1 MSKERTPVLSGAI
14 PSFEMFM
21 TAWEQLGEIHPRL
34 ARWTDIG
41 IEWATV
47 YYKRMDESPAYVIAM
62 CELIIHGL
70 YVI

>member
-1 MSKERTPVLSGAI
+1 MSKECTPVLSGAI

-21 TAWEQLGEIHPRL
+21 VVWEQLGENHPHL
-34 ARWTDIG
+34 AGWTDIG

-47 YYKRMDESPAYVIAM
+47 YYRRMDESPAYVIAM
-62 CELIIHGL
+62 CELIIYDL